1 MRKSLFN
8 LHFYAMRFDQSANSK
23 KPHQDKVIINMTANE
38 ILYFKFESIS
48 NWLVHGIIAQDITFL
63 F

>member
-23 KPHQDKVIINMTANE
+23 KPHQDKTNINMTGNE
-38 ILYFKFESIS
+38 ILYFKSESIS
-48 NWLVHGIIAQDITFL
+48 KT
-63 F
+63 